1 VINLKIITTPSF
13 DKAVKKLPSQGKKTV
28 DDAVRVI
35 VAKPTIGEAKKGDLL
50 GVRVYKFKI
59 NKQEIPLSYS
69 VGSDELLLI
78 ALGSHENFY
87 RDMKR

>member
-1 VINLKIITTPSF
+1 MVAKGCLLVYV
-13 DKAVKKLPSQGKKTV
+13 DEAVHK
-28 DDAVRVI
+28 I
-35 VAKPTIGEAKKGDLL
+35 VAEPTIGETKKGDLL

-59 NKQEIPLSYS
+59 NKQEILLSYRA
-69 VGSDELLLI
+69 GHDELLLV

>member
-1 VINLKIITTPSF
+1 MIALKIRTTPSF
-13 DKAVKKLPSQGKKTV
+13 DKAVKKLHAQGKKTV
-28 DDAVRVI
+28 DDAVHEI

-59 NKQEIPLSYS
+59 NKQEILLSYS
-69 VGSDELLLI
+69 AGRDELLLI
-78 ALGSHENFY
+78 ALGAHKNFY

>member
-1 VINLKIITTPSF
+1 MIALKIRTTPSF
-13 DKAVKKLPSQGKKTV
+13 DKAVKKLHAQGKKKV
-28 DDAVRVI
+28 DEAVLKI

-50 GVRVYKFKI
+50 GVRVYKFTI
-59 NKQEIPLSYS
+59 NKQEVLLSYS
-69 VGSDELLLI
+69 VGRDELLLI

>member
-1 VINLKIITTPSF
+1 MIALKIRATPSF
-13 DKAVKKLPSQGKKTV
+13 DKAVKKLPAQGKKKV
-28 DDAVRVI
+28 DEAVHEI
-35 VAKPTIGEAKKGDLL
+35 AAKPTIGEAKKGDLL

-59 NKQEIPLSYS
+59 NKQEVLLSYS
-69 VGSDELLLI
+69 VDHDELLLI